1 MNNATFNYTNV
12 NPISHIRGS
21 IIITICVSFIIIL
34 TILGYIA
41 KILTNRN
48 NCTNNAIGLCKRI
61 KCSGCEPFCN
71 KRGDTSS
78 SPRTGVDIPA
88 FILPGLNLSEST
100 PN

>member
-12 NPISHIRGS
+12 NPIPHIRGS
-21 IIITICVSFIIIL
+21 VIITICVSFTVIL
-34 TILGYIA
+34 TIFGYIA
-41 KILTNRN
+41 KIFINRN
-48 NCTNNAIGLCKRI
+48 NGTNNAIGLCKRI
-61 KCSGCEPFCN
+61 KCSSCEPFCN
-71 KRGDTSS
+71 KRGDTS

>member
-34 TILGYIA
+34 TIFGDIA

-78 SPRTGVDIPA
+78 PRTGVDIPA
-88 FILPGLNLSEST
+88 FILPRLNLSEST
-100 PN
+100 SN

>member
-21 IIITICVSFIIIL
+21 IIITIYVSFIIIL
-34 TILGYIA
+34 AIFGYIA

-78 SPRTGVDIPA
+78 PRTGVDIPA

-100 PN
+100 SN

>member
-34 TILGYIA
+34 TIFGYIA

-48 NCTNNAIGLCKRI
+48 NRTNNAIGLCKRI
-61 KCSGCEPFCN
+61 KRSGCEPFCN
-71 KRGDTSS
+71 KRGDTS

>member
-21 IIITICVSFIIIL
+21 VIITICVSFIVILIIF
-34 TILGYIA
+34 GYIA
-41 KILTNRN
+41 KIFTDRN

-61 KCSGCEPFCN
+61 KCSGCESFCS
-71 KRGDTSS
+71 KRGDTS
-78 SPRTGVDIPA
+78 SPRTGVDIPS
-88 FILPGLNLSEST
+88 FILPRLNLSEST

>member
-21 IIITICVSFIIIL
+21 IIITICVSFIVIL
-34 TILGYIA
+34 TIFGYIA
-41 KILTNRN
+41 KIPINRN
-48 NCTNNAIGLCKRI
+48 YCTNNAIGLCKRI

-78 SPRTGVDIPA
+78 PRTGMDIPA

>member
-34 TILGYIA
+34 TIFGYIA
-41 KILTNRN
+41 KILTHRN
-48 NCTNNAIGLCKRI
+48 NCTSNAIGLCKRI

-78 SPRTGVDIPA
+78 PRTGVDIPA

>member
-21 IIITICVSFIIIL
+21 IIITICVSFIIVL
-34 TILGYIA
+34 TIFGYIA

-48 NCTNNAIGLCKRI
+48 NYTNNAIGLCKRI

-78 SPRTGVDIPA
+78 PRTGVDIPA

-100 PN
+100 SN

>member
-1 MNNATFNYTNV
+1 MNNATLNHTNV

-34 TILGYIA
+34 TIFGYIA

-71 KRGDTSS
+71 KRADTSS
-78 SPRTGVDIPA
+78 PGTGVDIPA

>member
-34 TILGYIA
+34 TIFGYIA

-61 KCSGCEPFCN
+61 KCSGREPFCN
-71 KRGDTSS
+71 KRDDIS
-78 SPRTGVDIPA
+78 SPRTGMDIPS

-100 PN
+100 SN

>member
-21 IIITICVSFIIIL
+21 VIITICVSFIVIL
-34 TILGYIA
+34 TIFGYIA
-41 KILTNRN
+41 KIFTDRN

-61 KCSGCEPFCN
+61 KCSGCESFCG
-71 KRGDTSS
+71 KRDDTS
-78 SPRTGVDIPA
+78 SPRTGVDIPS
-88 FILPGLNLSEST
+88 FILPRLNLSEST

>member
-34 TILGYIA
+34 TIFGYIA

-48 NCTNNAIGLCKRI
+48 NCTNNAIGLCKCI
-61 KCSGCEPFCN
+61 ECSGCESFCN
-71 KRGDTSS
+71 KRGDTS

-100 PN
+100 SN

>member
-34 TILGYIA
+34 TVFGYIA
-41 KILTNRN
+41 KIFTNRN

-61 KCSGCEPFCN
+61 KCSGREPFCN

-78 SPRTGVDIPA
+78 PRTRVDIPA

-100 PN
+100 SN

>member
-34 TILGYIA
+34 TIFGYIA
-41 KILTNRN
+41 KILTSRN
-48 NCTNNAIGLCKRI
+48 NCTNNAIGLCKCI

-71 KRGDTSS
+71 KRGDTSP
-78 SPRTGVDIPA
+78 PRTGVDIPA

>member
-1 MNNATFNYTNV
+1 MNNATLNYTNV

-34 TILGYIA
+34 TIFGYIA

-48 NCTNNAIGLCKRI
+48 NYTNNAIGLCKRI

-78 SPRTGVDIPA
+78 PRTGVDIPA
-88 FILPGLNLSEST
+88 FILPGLNLSKST

>member
-21 IIITICVSFIIIL
+21 IIIIICVSFIVILIIF
-34 TILGYIA
+34 GYIA

-48 NCTNNAIGLCKRI
+48 NCTNNAIGLCERI

-78 SPRTGVDIPA
+78 PRTRVDIPA

>member
-1 MNNATFNYTNV
+1 MNNATLNHTNV

-34 TILGYIA
+34 TIFGYIV

-48 NCTNNAIGLCKRI
+48 DCTNNAIGLCKRI

-71 KRGDTSS
+71 KRADTS

>member
-1 MNNATFNYTNV
+1 MNNATLNHTNV

-34 TILGYIA
+34 TIFGYIA

-61 KCSGCEPFCN
+61 KCSGCEPSCN
-71 KRGDTSS
+71 KRADTS

>member
-34 TILGYIA
+34 TIFGCIA

-48 NCTNNAIGLCKRI
+48 NCTNSAIGLCKRI

-71 KRGDTSS
+71 KRVDTS
-78 SPRTGVDIPA
+78 SPRTGVDIPP

>member
-34 TILGYIA
+34 TIFGYIA

-78 SPRTGVDIPA
+78 PRTRVDIPA
-88 FILPGLNLSEST
+88 LILPGLNLSEST
-100 PN
+100 SN

>member
-34 TILGYIA
+34 TIFRYIA

-78 SPRTGVDIPA
+78 PRTRVDIPA

-100 PN
+100 SN

>member
-21 IIITICVSFIIIL
+21 IIITICVSFIVIL
-34 TILGYIA
+34 TIFGYIA
-41 KILTNRN
+41 KIPINRN
-48 NCTNNAIGLCKRI
+48 YCTNNAIRLCKRI

-71 KRGDTSS
+71 KRGDTS

>member
-34 TILGYIA
+34 TIFGYIA

-61 KCSGCEPFCN
+61 KGSGCEPFCN
-71 KRGDTSS
+71 KRGDTS

>member
-1 MNNATFNYTNV
+1 MNNATFNCTNV

-34 TILGYIA
+34 TIFGYIA

-48 NCTNNAIGLCKRI
+48 NCTNSAIGLCKCI

-71 KRGDTSS
+71 KRVDTS

>member
-1 MNNATFNYTNV
+1 MNNATLNYTKV

-34 TILGYIA
+34 TIFGYIA

-48 NCTNNAIGLCKRI
+48 NCTNTAIGLCKRI

-78 SPRTGVDIPA
+78 PRTGVDIPA
-88 FILPGLNLSEST
+88 FILPRLNLSEST

>member
-21 IIITICVSFIIIL
+21 IIITICVSFIVIL
-34 TILGYIA
+34 TIFGYIA
-41 KILTNRN
+41 KIPINRN
-48 NCTNNAIGLCKRI
+48 YCTNNAIGLCKRI

-71 KRGDTSS
+71 KKGDTS

>member
-21 IIITICVSFIIIL
+21 IIITICVSFIVIL
-34 TILGYIA
+34 TIFGYIA
-41 KILTNRN
+41 KIPINRN
-48 NCTNNAIGLCKRI
+48 YCTNNAIGLCKRI

-71 KRGDTSS
+71 KRSDTS

>member
-21 IIITICVSFIIIL
+21 VIITICVSFTVIL
-34 TILGYIA
+34 TIFGYIA
-41 KILTNRN
+41 KTFTNRN
-48 NCTNNAIGLCKRI
+48 NCTNSAIGLCKRI
-61 KCSGCEPFCN
+61 KFSGCEPFCN

-78 SPRTGVDIPA
+78 PRTGVDIPS

>member
-1 MNNATFNYTNV
+1 MNNVTLNYTNV

-34 TILGYIA
+34 TIFGYIA

-78 SPRTGVDIPA
+78 PRTGVDIPA

-100 PN
+100 LN

>member
-21 IIITICVSFIIIL
+21 IIITICVSFIVTL
-34 TILGYIA
+34 TIFGYIA
-41 KILTNRN
+41 KIPINRN
-48 NCTNNAIGLCKRI
+48 YCTNNAIGLCKRI
-61 KCSGCEPFCN
+61 KCSGCKPFCN
-71 KRGDTSS
+71 KRGDTS

>member
-21 IIITICVSFIIIL
+21 IIITICVSFIVIF
-34 TILGYIA
+34 TIFGYIA
-41 KILTNRN
+41 KIPINRN
-48 NCTNNAIGLCKRI
+48 YCTNNAIGLCKRI

-78 SPRTGVDIPA
+78 PRTGVDIPA

>member
-1 MNNATFNYTNV
+1 MNNAIFNYTNV

-34 TILGYIA
+34 TIFGYIA
-41 KILTNRN
+41 KIFTNRN

-78 SPRTGVDIPA
+78 PRTGVDIPA

>member
-12 NPISHIRGS
+12 NPISHIRRS

-78 SPRTGVDIPA
+78 PRTRVDIPA

>member
-21 IIITICVSFIIIL
+21 IVITICVSFIIIL
-34 TILGYIA
+34 TIFGYIA

-61 KCSGCEPFCN
+61 KCSCCESLYN
-71 KRGDTSS
+71 KRGDTS

-88 FILPGLNLSEST
+88 FILPRLNLSEST

>member
-21 IIITICVSFIIIL
+21 IIITIYVSFIIIL
-34 TILGYIA
+34 TIFGYIA

-61 KCSGCEPFCN
+61 KRSGCEPFCN
-71 KRGDTSS
+71 KRGDTS

>member
-1 MNNATFNYTNV
+1 MNNATINHTNV

-34 TILGYIA
+34 TIFGYIA

-61 KCSGCEPFCN
+61 KCSCCEPFCN
-71 KRGDTSS
+71 KRGDTS

>member
-34 TILGYIA
+34 TIFGYIA

-61 KCSGCEPFCN
+61 KCSCCEPFCN

-78 SPRTGVDIPA
+78 PRTGVDISA

>member
-21 IIITICVSFIIIL
+21 IIITICGSFIIIL

-61 KCSGCEPFCN
+61 KCSGSEPFCN
-71 KRGDTSS
+71 KRGDTS